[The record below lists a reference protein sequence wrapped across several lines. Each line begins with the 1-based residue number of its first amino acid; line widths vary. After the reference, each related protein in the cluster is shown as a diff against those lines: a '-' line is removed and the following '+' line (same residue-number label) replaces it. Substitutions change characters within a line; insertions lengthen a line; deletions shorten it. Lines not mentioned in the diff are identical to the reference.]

1 MQWCVVQGGDSNCPP
16 SELTIS
22 APWTV
27 FPWPYFPSN
36 LQLHLCFL
44 PSLLRTAPQI
54 NSSPALDVGQ
64 DEVQAVWVYVL
75 LNFLKMSITGLILIC
90 SQPQGPLGV
99 PPWIPLNAG
108 LSFLCICSQ
117 LQRAHRPRVTFT
129 SFCVKIF
136 HVSVSLPLPLKCP
149 SSTLQI
155 SSQLPYLQALLKD
168 PSPHWWPG
176 EWTLTHLQPATH
188 LFYFSLRSFDFLLR
202 ISMSTSYHSFKKL
215 IGSFIFKIA
224 SACK

>member
-27 FPWPYFPSN
+27 FPWPYFPPN

-64 DEVQAVWVYVL
+64 GEVQAVWVYV
-75 LNFLKMSITGLILIC
+75 
-90 SQPQGPLGV
+90 
-99 PPWIPLNAG
+99 PPWIPPNAG
-108 LSFLCICSQ
+108 LSFLCIWSQ

-136 HVSVSLPLPLKCP
+136 HMSVSLPLPLKCP
-149 SSTLQI
+149 SPTLQI
-155 SSQLPYLQALLKD
+155 SSQLPYLQRLCSKTQ
-168 PSPHWWPG
+168 S
-176 EWTLTHLQPATH
+176 TLMTKRMDSHPPPASHTP
-188 LFYFSLRSFDFLLR
+188 FLIL
-202 ISMSTSYHSFKKL
+202 SKVFWL
-215 IGSFIFKIA
+215 
-224 SACK
+224 SA

>member
-27 FPWPYFPSN
+27 FPWPYFPPN

-64 DEVQAVWVYVL
+64 GEVQAVWVYV

-90 SQPQGPLGV
+90 GQPQGPPRV
-99 PPWIPLNAG
+99 PPWIPPNAG
-108 LSFLCICSQ
+108 LSFLCIWSQ

-136 HVSVSLPLPLKCP
+136 HVSLSLPLPLKCP
-149 SSTLQI
+149 SPTLQI
-155 SSQLPYLQALLKD
+155 SSQLPYLQRLWSKTQ
-168 PSPHWWPG
+168 S
-176 EWTLTHLQPATH
+176 TLMTKRMDSHPPPASHTP
-188 LFYFSLRSFDFLLR
+188 FLIL
-202 ISMSTSYHSFKKL
+202 SKVFWL
-215 IGSFIFKIA
+215 
-224 SACK
+224 SA